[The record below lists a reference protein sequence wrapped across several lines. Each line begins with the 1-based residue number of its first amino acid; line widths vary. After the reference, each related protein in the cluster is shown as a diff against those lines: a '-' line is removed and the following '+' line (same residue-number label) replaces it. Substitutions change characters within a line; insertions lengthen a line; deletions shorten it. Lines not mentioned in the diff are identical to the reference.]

1 MQKNIYVLKLEQEK
15 YFIYFS
21 SVKHYN
27 QILTECEIY
36 YDYAKIYNPLS
47 IIEIIPLTN
56 YLDIDKTVKFYM
68 HLYGYNNVRG
78 GSYIEDILPDYLE
91 KTLNQELKIV
101 EKEEPEWCRLF
112 TEILEKYEQRIFQTM
127 QEIDQEISK
136 ISREF
141 QQYKD
146 EKERLENTKFF
157 LEKGAKQNMK
167 DFSPEDMEWLYD
179 ICLLHSSNIYN
190 TEINCKKIQ
199 EIVDSLHVKK
209 YRTILVFLKQ
219 LTTLF
224 EKHGLFQKYGLEKT
238 VYMQYPQFLFDPFIY
253 DTQMKDIS
261 ALAGTCKTFQHMGN
275 IIYNIIVEL
284 EFDVLSYGYGY
295 EWKNPRVLYVLE
307 KKKREFGKSQN
318 IFDKVVM

>member
-21 SVKHYN
+21 DAKNYN

-36 YDYAKIYNPLS
+36 YDYAKTYKPLS
-47 IIEIIPLTN
+47 IIEILPLGN

-78 GSYIEDILPDYLE
+78 GSYIEDILSDYLE
-91 KTLNQELKIV
+91 KTLNDELKIV
-101 EKEEPEWCRLF
+101 EKEEPEWSRLF
-112 TEILEKYEQRIFQTM
+112 AEILELYEGRTFQTM
-127 QEIDQEISK
+127 EEIDQEISK

-141 QQYKD
+141 QKYKD

-167 DFSPEDMEWLYD
+167 HFSPEDMEWLYD
-179 ICLLHSSNIYN
+179 ICIVCPCSN
-190 TEINCKKIQ
+190 TEFTCKKIQ

-209 YRTILVFLKQ
+209 YRTMLVFLKQ

-224 EKHGLFQKYGLEKT
+224 EKNNLFQKYGLEQT
-238 VYMQYPQFLFDPFIY
+238 VYMKYPQFLFDPFIY
-253 DTQMKDIS
+253 DTQIKDT
-261 ALAGTCKTFQHMGN
+261 AVLVDTCKTFQHMGN
-275 IIYNIIVEL
+275 IIYNKIVEL

-295 EWKNPRVLYVLE
+295 EWKTPRILYVLE
-307 KKKREFGKSQN
+307 KKKKEFGKSRLV
-318 IFDKVVM
+318 FDDEVM